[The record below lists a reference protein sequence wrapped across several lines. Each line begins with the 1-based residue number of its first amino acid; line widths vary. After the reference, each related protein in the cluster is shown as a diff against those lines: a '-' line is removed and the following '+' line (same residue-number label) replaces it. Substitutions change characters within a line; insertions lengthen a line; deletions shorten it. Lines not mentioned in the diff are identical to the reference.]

1 MSLKKK
7 LTKTV
12 VDSLTVPTSGDAWA
26 WDTELDGFGVRVQPG
41 GRKVYMIRYRTRGAQ
56 PKQRKMVIARCCDM
70 PPEKARELA
79 RKAFAK
85 VAEGID
91 PMEERRP
98 AKGPENRATVAR
110 LFQAYVDHM
119 RSKGRESAD
128 EVERVLL
135 KAKRVPNAADSLGRD
150 KPAAQVTPGD
160 IVKFV
165 AGFFQAGHRGAADKA
180 RSYISSAYEWA
191 ITSANDYTVAE
202 REDWGVTT
210 NPAAAVARDPEA
222 TKAVDRNL
230 SVGELRRLW
239 LATGDEHKG
248 FDMETAACVRI
259 LIGMGQRV
267 QETLR
272 IDGSEIDLEAM
283 QWKMPIHKTK
293 TKQRPHTVPIP
304 AILEPTFRALKAEH
318 GDGPLFPSR
327 DGSKNERI
335 VHQSINQAI
344 GRWLDG
350 VDVEHFTTRD
360 IRRTWKSRAH
370 DAGVDRYTRDLIQQH
385 AKSDIGSKVYDRAE
399 YLPQMT
405 EAMGKWNDWLMGI
418 INGAPVIKLA
428 A

>member
-1 MSLKKK
+1 MNVKKK

-12 VDSLTVPTSGDAWA
+12 VDNLTIPEAGEAWA
-26 WDTELDGFGVRVQPG
+26 ADTELDGFGVRVQPG
-41 GRKVYMIRYRTRGAQ
+41 GRKVYMIRYRTKGPQ
-56 PKQRKMVIARCCDM
+56 PRQRKMVIARCCDM

-98 AKGPENRATVAR
+98 TVAPENHATVAR
-110 LFQAYVDHM
+110 LFQAYVDNM
-119 RSKGRESAD
+119 KTKGRESAA

-135 KAKRVPNAADSLGRD
+135 KSKRVPNAADALGRN

-160 IVKFV
+160 IVAFV
-165 AGFFQAGHRGAADKA
+165 ATFYKAGHRGAADKA
-180 RSYISSAYEWA
+180 RSYIASAFEWA
-191 ITSANDYTVAE
+191 IKSANDYTVTE
-202 REDWGVTT
+202 RQDWGVTT

-222 TKAVDRNL
+222 TRAVDRNL

-239 LATGDEHKG
+239 LATGDDMKG
-248 FDMETAACVRI
+248 FDLEIASCIRI

-272 IDGSEIDLEAM
+272 IDGSEIDLDAM
-283 QWKMPIHKTK
+283 QWKMPIQKTK

-304 AILEPTFRALKAEH
+304 AILVPTFQALKAEH

-327 DGSKNERI
+327 DGSKNDRI
-335 VHQSINQAI
+335 VHQSVNQAI
-344 GRWLDG
+344 GRWLAG
-350 VDVEHFTTRD
+350 VDVAHFTTRD

-370 DAGVDRYTRDLIQQH
+370 DAGVDRFTRDLIQQH
-385 AKSDIGSKVYDRAE
+385 AKSDTGSKHYDHAI

-405 EAMGKWNDWLMGI
+405 EAMGKWNDWLEGI